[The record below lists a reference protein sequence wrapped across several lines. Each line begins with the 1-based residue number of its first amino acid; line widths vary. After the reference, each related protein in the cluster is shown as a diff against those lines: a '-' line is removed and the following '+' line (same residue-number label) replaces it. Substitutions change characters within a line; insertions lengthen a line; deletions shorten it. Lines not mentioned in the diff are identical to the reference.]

1 MKKSEWVAAQLRQ
14 QICAGT
20 YTPGEKLPSETKLC
34 EQFGVS
40 RLTVRSALG
49 SLAAQE
55 MIETRKGSGSIV
67 RAQRAAGAEFES
79 AAFGRMGLFEFR
91 RILETEIAG
100 LAAQRADAETVETL
114 SRLTAQMQTAAQN
127 TDIALYDAEFH
138 RTLAAATHN
147 AVIMRVF
154 ELLAPA
160 FQTMMEQNVDVLGTE
175 GCEAHLQIV
184 SAIGARNSEL
194 AKKAMCWHLNHT
206 VELTNMLNFR
216 AAEEKR

>member
-67 RAQRAAGAEFES
+67 RAQRAAGCRGVLPGSVGEV
-79 AAFGRMGLFEFR
+79 G
-91 RILETEIAG
+91 
-100 LAAQRADAETVETL
+100 V
-114 SRLTAQMQTAAQN
+114 SRQN
-127 TDIALYDAEFH
+127 I
-138 RTLAAATHN
+138 
-147 AVIMRVF
+147 
-154 ELLAPA
+154 
-160 FQTMMEQNVDVLGTE
+160 
-175 GCEAHLQIV
+175 
-184 SAIGARNSEL
+184 
-194 AKKAMCWHLNHT
+194 
-206 VELTNMLNFR
+206 
-216 AAEEKR
+216 